1 MVYNLYRNF
10 KIILSNHDI
19 INSMKLLL
27 VEDEIRLSQA
37 LCEILT
43 KNKYIVDPVYD
54 GKSAV
59 SYIESGVY
67 DAVILDVML
76 PKMNGIEVLKTIR
89 GEHNSVPVL
98 LLTAKDEIQD
108 KVTGLDCGADD
119 YVTKPFSTEE
129 LLARIRSLLRRK
141 GEVIDSI
148 LSHGDLSLHLKS
160 AELSSG
166 INTVKLALKEFL
178 IMEMLLQNPRQII
191 TKERIIDK
199 IWGGDSEAE
208 YNNVEVYISFLRK
221 KIQFLGAETETR
233 TSRGIGYSLE

>member
-1 MVYNLYRNF
+1 M
-10 KIILSNHDI
+10 KI
-19 INSMKLLL
+19 LL

-54 GKSAV
+54 GKAAV
-59 SYIESGVY
+59 TYIESGTY
-67 DAVILDVML
+67 DAVILDIML
-76 PKMNGIEVLKTIR
+76 PKKNGLEVLKEVR
-89 GEHNSVPVL
+89 AQHNSVPIL
-98 LLTAKDEIQD
+98 LLTAKDEVQD

-129 LLARIRSLLRRK
+129 FLARIRSLLRRK
-141 GEVIDSI
+141 GEVIDST
-148 LSHGDLSLHLKS
+148 LSLGDLSLHLKT

-199 IWGGDSEAE
+199 IWGGDSDAE

-221 KIQFLGAETETR
+221 KIQFLGAKTEIR

>member
-1 MVYNLYRNF
+1 
-10 KIILSNHDI
+10 
-19 INSMKLLL
+19 MKLLL

-37 LCEILT
+37 LCEILS

-54 GKSAV
+54 GVSAL

-67 DAVILDVML
+67 DAVILDIMI
-76 PKMNGIEVLKTIR
+76 PKMNGLEVLKKIR
-89 GEHNSVPVL
+89 SNHNSIPVL

-108 KVTGLDCGADD
+108 KVNGLDCGADD
-119 YVTKPFSTEE
+119 YVTKPFSTDE

-141 GEVIDSI
+141 GEVIDST
-148 LSHGDLSLHLKS
+148 LSYGDLSLHLKR
-160 AELSSG
+160 AEISSG
-166 INTVKLALKEFL
+166 TNVVKLALKEFL
-178 IMEMLLQNPRQII
+178 IMEILFQNPRQII

-221 KIQFLGAETETR
+221 KIQFLGATTEIK